1 MCRTR
6 GNDAAATSRLFASL
20 EQWEIKWALGD
31 AAYDSEKVRQT
42 DDFPINRRNSEGRKD
57 AYDRI
62 LPAF

>member
-1 MCRTR
+1 
-6 GNDAAATSRLFASL
+6 LFASL